1 MTSSTCAESSI
12 QLKIEDLS
20 NVQDVLTPVSHKC
33 IIFGSKISV
42 PHNILAGIEE
52 TNCNFDKKLYKVLEY
67 RLKQLPLLKWHDIV
81 RALRSPAVHEQV
93 LALEIESQYIPCSS
107 SQSQLASD
115 QSSAPIGPDIGVN
128 TPTQEMQQVYFP
140 YHSHSHHYTHS
151 SFSGS
156 ALQLHDNLSCFPNTI
171 PPPAQCHPP
180 IPQHRIH
187 PPVYPI
193 MYPPPH
199 SQMHPPHPQ
208 VHPPH
213 LRPQMH
219 PRHLYAQIHPQHPHS
234 QMYSPCPSP
243 PQPQMYQYPYPG
255 SSPSFI
261 NPTLSFNPPVITS
274 QPVTG
279 TARKRSSF
287 EQVNVSSQAC
297 SVSAQPRSFGL
308 YSRQSQPLM
317 AAPPSAKKHC
327 IEPYPSLSLTS
338 SDSGSKALFHQFIQ
352 YVKILYRSSP
362 LEERTEV
369 LKLRTPGKMFINLAC
384 IDRKTEGLKTEYDE
398 ITEAMIR
405 DGNVDVI
412 HGRKCPIDMN
422 EIAANVPA
430 ETIKKVILV
439 EGAPGV
445 GKSTFA
451 WEFCRRW
458 ERGEI
463 AQQYDLVLLLRL
475 RDKTISK
482 AKCLK
487 DLIYHHSEK
496 VCEAVVSE
504 LESCL
509 GVNVLLIFEGYDELS
524 DECRESSLFLE
535 LINGRQLPFATL
547 LITSRPWATC
557 DVRRNFEH
565 RIFQHIEVLGF
576 TKEQITTYIRSVLS
590 EEEALDL
597 EECLRKQS
605 TVRMC
610 MYIPLNCAIVVTVY
624 QESKADG
631 VALPTTLSEFY
642 ISVSCAILLRYLRVL
657 NISSKPFEN
666 LDNLPAAVKIKFS
679 FLCQLAYDGIAGP
692 CDQVKLIF
700 TDLPE
705 DFDGLGFMDSVFE
718 LYETRKA
725 VASHNFLH
733 LIFQEFL
740 AAVHISSMEV
750 EQRLQHF
757 KRHKEGR
764 LRVVLRFLAGITK
777 LKDFSTHSSFAGLL
791 DQPRK
796 CGYTAIDYTIRPHV
810 CTWVYEAL
818 GKEIIETA
826 FHEDVTV
833 EFADDF
839 SDSPALGY
847 CITHSC
853 CKWVLS
859 VWSMDKVEIDIL
871 VDESQASDST
881 GGIIVG
887 LRGGFD
893 ESMNT
898 FKGLSV
904 SFTELNRIFTGL
916 HIRLSELALKLPA
929 KCSQISWPDLSSLQS
944 LTIDTTT
951 YKEDKTMNWELD
963 YLLPQLSLSSL
974 TLFTLLV
981 LPFED
986 SKAVSNFI
994 ANTSTLKYLHIFV
1007 YHSLIAMD
1015 QIFAA
1020 IIEKEV
1026 RLNITLG
1033 IRASKIDN
1041 EVAENL
1047 AYYIR
1052 TTVLSKLVFPDL
1064 EFSAFGALQVARA
1077 LRTVPD
1083 LEADKLYFVV
1093 TTQRYVPHAFE
1104 LINDYSDLLDKTIHS
1119 YQMHNVRVSFLLP
1132 DSTTSEWGFKVKG
1145 GVDDVVVEHLAE
1157 AVRNNSSVQAL
1168 RLRGITFDVGAKA
1181 LVEAVNCNNVLEELQ
1196 LSQNEASG
1204 VSIEALGKAFGSKT
1218 ALKKLSLSNN
1228 NIGDAGAKAF
1238 ADILKCN
1245 NIVEELYLSY
1255 NKIGNGG
1262 VEALAEALGSN
1273 TALKQL
1279 YLCGN
1284 DIGDVGAK
1292 ALAEVLICNSIL
1304 ETLHLSCNKIGNGGA
1319 EALAETLGSN
1329 AALKQLDLSRNDI
1342 GDVGAKA
1349 LAEVLICNSI
1359 LETLHLSCNKI
1370 GNGGAE
1376 ALAEALGSNTA
1387 LKTLNLINNNI
1398 GDAGAKALA
1407 EVLNCNNIFEE
1418 LILSYNKIGN
1428 GGAEALAE
1436 ALGSNTALKTLHLSN
1451 NNIGDAGAKA
1461 FAEVLNCNSILDILF
1476 LSCNKIGSVGTK
1488 ALAEALRSNTA
1499 LKKLDLSDNDIGD
1512 VGAKALAKLLNCKTI
1527 LQELDLSCNK
1537 IGSVGTEALAKAI
1550 GSNTALKKLVLY
1562 DISDVGVIS
1571 LAQALHSNSSLEVLK
1586 LVGSY
1591 IQDSGAK
1598 AFAEALHHNSTIT
1611 HLDLC
1616 LNEDVG
1622 EEGVHHLIQA
1632 LTVNKSISENG
1643 LILDRKGFKCALRC
1657 SGYRNVEYK
1666 IQWL

>member
-1 MTSSTCAESSI
+1 M
-12 QLKIEDLS
+12 
-20 NVQDVLTPVSHKC
+20 
-33 IIFGSKISV
+33 
-42 PHNILAGIEE
+42 
-52 TNCNFDKKLYKVLEY
+52 
-67 RLKQLPLLKWHDIV
+67 
-81 RALRSPAVHEQV
+81 
-93 LALEIESQYIPCSS
+93 
-107 SQSQLASD
+107 
-115 QSSAPIGPDIGVN
+115 
-128 TPTQEMQQVYFP
+128 
-140 YHSHSHHYTHS
+140 
-151 SFSGS
+151 
-156 ALQLHDNLSCFPNTI
+156 
-171 PPPAQCHPP
+171 
-180 IPQHRIH
+180 
-187 PPVYPI
+187 
-193 MYPPPH
+193 
-199 SQMHPPHPQ
+199 
-208 VHPPH
+208 
-213 LRPQMH
+213 
-219 PRHLYAQIHPQHPHS
+219 
-234 QMYSPCPSP
+234 
-243 PQPQMYQYPYPG
+243 
-255 SSPSFI
+255 

-287 EQVNVSSQAC
+287 EQGEVSSQTG
-297 SVSAQPRSFGL
+297 SVSAQSRSCGL

-327 IEPYPSLSLTS
+327 IEPDPSLSLPY
-338 SDSGSKALFHQFIQ
+338 SDSGSKALFNQFIQ
-352 YVKILYRSSP
+352 YVKILYRSNP

-384 IDRKTEGLKTEYDE
+384 IDRKTEGLRTEYHE

-422 EIAANVPA
+422 DIAANLPLQSM
-430 ETIKKVILV
+430 KKVILV

-475 RDKTISK
+475 RDKNISH

-496 VCEAVVSE
+496 VREAVVSE

-535 LINGRQLPFATL
+535 LINGHQLPFATL

-557 DVRRNFEH
+557 DVRRKFEH
-565 RIFQHIEVLGF
+565 RIIQHIEVLGF
-576 TKEQITTYIRSVLS
+576 TKEQITAYIRSVLS

-624 QESKADG
+624 LESKANG
-631 VALPTTLSEFY
+631 VALPSTLSEFF
-642 ISVSCAILLRYLRVL
+642 ISVSCAILLRYFRVL

-733 LIFQEFL
+733 LTFQEFL

-777 LKDFSTHSSFAGLL
+777 LKDFNTPSSFAGLL
-791 DQPRK
+791 DQPIE

-818 GKEIIETA
+818 GKEIIKTA

-833 EFADDF
+833 EFADDL
-839 SDSPALGY
+839 SDSAALGY

-859 VWSMDKVEIDIL
+859 VRSMDKVEIDIL

-898 FKGLSV
+898 FNGLSV

-916 HIRLSELALKLPA
+916 HIQLNELALKLPA

-994 ANTSTLKYLHIFV
+994 ANTSTLKYLHIFM

-1020 IIEKEV
+1020 IIGKEV
-1026 RLNITLG
+1026 RPNFTLG

-1041 EVAENL
+1041 EGAENL

-1083 LEADKLYFVV
+1083 LEADKLCFVV
-1093 TTQRYVPHAFE
+1093 TAQRYVPHAFE

-1119 YQMHNVRVSFLLP
+1119 YRVHNVLVSFLLP
-1132 DSTTSEWGFKVKG
+1132 DSTTSKWGFKVKD
-1145 GVDDVVVEHLAE
+1145 GVDNDVVRHLAE

-1168 RLRGITFDVGAKA
+1168 RLSGITFDVGAKA
-1181 LVEAVNCNNVLEELQ
+1181 LVEAFNCNNVLEELQ
-1196 LSQNEASG
+1196 LSQNEASD
-1204 VSIEALGKAFGSKT
+1204 VSFAALGKAFGSNT
-1218 ALKKLSLSNN
+1218 ALKKLSLWKN
-1228 NIGDAGAKAF
+1228 NIGDAAAKAL
-1238 ADILKCN
+1238 AEILNCN
-1245 NIVEELYLSY
+1245 NILETLHLSC

-1273 TALKQL
+1273 TALKTLHL
-1279 YLCGN
+1279 YN
-1284 DIGDVGAK
+1284 NNIGDAGAK
-1292 ALAEVLICNSIL
+1292 ALAEVLGSNTALKTLHLSINNIGEVVAKALAEILNCNNIL
-1304 ETLHLSCNKIGNGGA
+1304 EELNLSCNKIGNGGA
-1319 EALAETLGSN
+1319 EALAEALGSN
-1329 AALKQLDLSRNDI
+1329 TALKQLYLSSNDI
-1342 GDVGAKA
+1342 SDAGAKA
-1349 LAEVLICNSI
+1349 LAKVLNCNSF

-1387 LKTLNLINNNI
+1387 LKTLNLCNNDI

-1407 EVLNCNNIFEE
+1407 EVLNCNNILDEVY
-1418 LILSYNKIGN
+1418 LSCNKIGN

-1436 ALGSNTALKTLHLSN
+1436 ALGSNTALKILDLN
-1451 NNIGDAGAKA
+1451 RNDIGDAGAKA
-1461 FAEVLNCNSILDILF
+1461 LAEVLNCNSILDVLV

-1499 LKKLDLSDNDIGD
+1499 LKELDLSDNDIGD
-1512 VGAKALAKLLNCKTI
+1512 VGAKALAELLNCNTI
-1527 LQELDLSCNK
+1527 LQQLHLSCNI
-1537 IGSVGTEALAKAI
+1537 IGSVGTEAFAEAI

-1571 LAQALHSNSSLEVLK
+1571 LAQALHSNSSLEVLE
-1586 LVGSY
+1586 LVESC

-1616 LNEDVG
+1616 TNEDIG
-1622 EEGVHHLIQA
+1622 EEGFHHLIHA

-1643 LILDRKGFKCALRC
+1643 LTLNREGFKCALRC
-1657 SGYRNVEYK
+1657 SGYKNVEYK
-1666 IQWL
+1666 IKWL